1 MNLLVISSTIL
12 ILIGLNALYVA
23 AEFSAVSS
31 RRARLAQ
38 LAKEGNPAAAQILAI
53 VENVRNLDT
62 YIAACQVGITLT
74 SLLLGY
80 YGQATLAEML
90 APVFQRLGGLSQ
102 VAAHSTAVTIV
113 LAFLTGLQV
122 LLGELTPKNVGIQ
135 YPEKLALLTVR
146 PVRWSMALFRPLI
159 WLFNGSGRLLLKLLG
174 LEEGM
179 EHAHIHAPE
188 EILILVE
195 ESGAAGLLQDEEK
208 RLLENTLRLRKLL
221 VRHVMVPRTQMLAAS
236 IDEPFQRI
244 LEILANSPYSRLP
257 LYQGSIDNV
266 VGIVHLKDLL
276 CLEGGPGPK
285 DVRQVLREV
294 AIVFENT
301 PVEEA
306 FLQLQKGRVH
316 MAIVLDEY
324 GGTAGLVTLQDL
336 IEEIFGELSDEFD
349 VVVPPIQ
356 VTGDECIL
364 VRGDVLV
371 TDLNEWLDL
380 YLPTDEAD
388 TIGGL
393 VLSELNRIP
402 RKGDTVTVAGVTIR
416 VEKVEGKRIALVSMA
431 LPREKVQRA
440 KGKLL

>member
-1 MNLLVISSTIL
+1 MNLLVVSSVIL

-23 AEFSAVSS
+23 AEFSAVSA

-38 LAKEGNPAAAQILAI
+38 LAKEGNPVAAQILAI

-90 APVFQRLGGLSQ
+90 TPIFQRMGGLSP

-236 IDEPFQRI
+236 IDEPFHHI
-244 LEILANSPYSRLP
+244 LETLARSPYSRLP

-276 CLEGGPGPK
+276 CLERGPGPK
-285 DVRQVLREV
+285 DVSQVLREV

-306 FLQLQKGRVH
+306 FLQLQQGRVH
-316 MAIVLDEY
+316 MAIVVDEY

-349 VVVPPIQ
+349 VVVPPVQ
-356 VTGDECIL
+356 VTGDECLL

-402 RKGDTVTVAGVTIR
+402 RKGDRVTVAGTPIR
-416 VEKVEGKRIALVSMA
+416 VEKVEGKRVALVSMT
-431 LPREKVQRA
+431 LPREKVQRV
-440 KGKLL
+440 KEKLL